1 MQQANC
7 CRKNNVLSEKIE
19 ILSSFFSPFYKK
31 LTEPLCG
38 RLGCQKTSSC
48 CKCLKLCWAIV
59 LSFRGVR
66 RRVRV
71 RRRGYDHH
79 CVHR

>member
-1 MQQANC
+1 MVYC
-7 CRKNNVLSEKIE
+7 FSGLEKFPWFCIFP
-19 ILSSFFSPFYKK
+19 SKKK

-59 LSFRGVR
+59 LSFRDVR

-71 RRRGYDHH
+71 RRRDYDHH
-79 CVHR
+79 HVHR